1 MEMKDFE
8 DIFKIIKL
16 IRASIMRELK
26 KEEKDVLNSW
36 LNSSEENREL
46 YKSLIQEDKVP
57 QKVKELEIFDKEAA
71 YKKFAAANY
80 NKTRQITLQILKY
93 AAVLIPLVVAV
104 YFVFRTEKVETSGIE
119 FADVNIHPGTSKAIL
134 RLDDGT
140 TINLE
145 DKNQKITEDDGTQ
158 INTDTKKVVYSSDSK
173 KNRKREIK
181 FNAIEIPRGG
191 EFQLTLSDGTQV
203 WLNSE
208 TVIRYP
214 VSFPDDIRDVYVQGE
229 AYFEVTPNKNAPFVV
244 HTSNMTVN
252 VLGTG
257 FNVRDY
263 SDENRTVTTLVH
275 GQVAIQGPND
285 TREFVLRPSEQAI
298 FAETG
303 GTIRSVDVQ
312 QFTAWKEGRIYYE
325 DNTLDDIFTDL
336 SRWYNISVDYENED
350 LKSLRFSIDVRRYNK
365 FSEILE
371 IINLTKKVKLKINE
385 NQITVLKI

>member
-1 MEMKDFE
+1 MKDFE

-16 IRASIMRELK
+16 IRASSMRELK
-26 KEEKDVLNSW
+26 KEEKDVLDSW

-57 QKVKELEIFDKEAA
+57 QKMKELEIFDKDAA
-71 YKKFAAANY
+71 YKKFAAIHI
-80 NKTRQITLQILKY
+80 NKTREITLQILKY

-104 YFVFRTEKVETSGIE
+104 YFVFRTEKIEPSGME

-134 RLDDGT
+134 KLDDGT

-145 DKNQKITEDDGTQ
+145 EQKQKLTEIDGTQ
-158 INTDTKKVVYSSDSK
+158 INANDKRVVYLSDSK
-173 KNRKREIK
+173 RSKKHEIK
-181 FNAIEIPRGG
+181 YNTIEIPRGG
-191 EFQLTLSDGTQV
+191 EFQLTLSDGTLV

-208 TVIRYP
+208 TVIKYP
-214 VSFPDDIRDVYVQGE
+214 VSFPENIRDVYVQGE

-275 GQVAIQGPND
+275 GQVGIQRPND
-285 TREFVLRPSEQAI
+285 TREFVLQPSEQAI
-298 FAETG
+298 FSETG
-303 GTIRSVDVQ
+303 SAISSVDVQ

-325 DNTLDDIFTDL
+325 DNTLEDIFADL

-350 LKSLRFSIDVRRYNK
+350 LKSLRFSIDVRKYNK